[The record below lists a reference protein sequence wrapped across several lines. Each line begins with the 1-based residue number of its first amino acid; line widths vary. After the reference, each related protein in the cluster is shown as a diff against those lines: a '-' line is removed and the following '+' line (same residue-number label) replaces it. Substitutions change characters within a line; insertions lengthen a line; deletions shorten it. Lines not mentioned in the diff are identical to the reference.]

1 MRQRVRCLKRESESV
16 RSVRLALR
24 LAFGPRIGTLI
35 RGEVL
40 EIGELLVDV
49 DRGLQARA
57 QVQDLKALLSSRVD
71 RHFERLEIV
80 VQGDRCSM
88 NFFLLGAPSELHVC
102 SDTDA
107 RLYQGHRF
115 GLFRC

>member
-49 DRGLQARA
+49 DRGL
-57 QVQDLKALLSSRVD
+57 
-71 RHFERLEIV
+71 
-80 VQGDRCSM
+80 
-88 NFFLLGAPSELHVC
+88 
-102 SDTDA
+102 
-107 RLYQGHRF
+107 
-115 GLFRC
+115 